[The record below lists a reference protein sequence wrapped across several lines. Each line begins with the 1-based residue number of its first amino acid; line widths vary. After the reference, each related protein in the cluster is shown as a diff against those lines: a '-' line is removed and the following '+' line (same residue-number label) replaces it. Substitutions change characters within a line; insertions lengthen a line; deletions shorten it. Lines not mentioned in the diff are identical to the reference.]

1 MTWVERLVEEH
12 GKTGGWKGR
21 QGQTWKGFLAMVR
34 ISMRRPWGTFRLG
47 DVLEFSKLPNVQE
60 Q

>member
-1 MTWVERLVEEH
+1 MEED

-47 DVLEFSKLPNVQE
+47 DVLEFSKLPSVQE